1 MTEIQPFGNGEFEVE
16 FIPDGDSFKVIASG
30 VAKSLGH
37 REASDLVHSIPPDEK
52 GSELVRTPGGQQAVW
67 ILKEP
72 GFYRAIGQRQAA
84 RVRDDGI
91 RSQVERFQKWIYGE
105 VLPALRRTG
114 SYNATAIPD
123 MTTARGR
130 LQILDM
136 ATKAEQRALAAE
148 ERANAAEVD
157 ASRARQTLD
166 AHGLSLVRN
175 VAKRF
180 GIKEKTLREFLYGE
194 KLLIR
199 GGSSHNE
206 PYARH
211 VQAGHFEVKTS
222 LIEMDPDRPAEA
234 KSTTYVTPRGEALIW
249 RRLHAAGLVS
259 TPVMPGEQLAIAE
272 GA

>member
-1 MTEIQPFGNGEFEVE
+1 MTGVTPFRFPATGQQVRTIDLDGQPWF
-16 FIPDGDSFKVIASG
+16 
-30 VAKSLGH
+30 VAADVCAVL
-37 REASDLVHSIPPDEK
+37 DLHPGRALARIDDDEK
-52 GSELVRTPGGQQAVW
+52 GVRLTQTPGGMQSLGYVN
-67 ILKEP
+67 EP
-72 GFYRAIGQRQAA
+72 GLYSLILGSRKPEARAFKRW
-84 RVRDDGI
+84 VTH
-91 RSQVERFQKWIYGE
+91 E
-105 VLPALRRTG
+105 VLPTIRQTG
-114 SYNATAIPD
+114 AYGTAAIPD

-148 ERANAAEVD
+148 ERADAAEVD

-180 GIKEKTLREFLYGE
+180 GIKEKTLREFMYGE

-234 KSTTYVTPRGEALIW
+234 KSTTYVTPKGEALIW
-249 RRLHAAGLVS
+249 KRLYAAGLVS
-259 TPVMPGEQLAIAE
+259 TPVMPGEQLALT
-272 GA
+272 GGL